1 LHTEILDSVG
11 PTLRLT
17 PLIEMLDK
25 SLQSDDNVLR
35 TKVLVEVNEDFHQ
48 ADLINQALDSN
59 ILVSLVS
66 CFKDSDNVIREL
78 ASRAVLK
85 VTNIEMGRV
94 VFVANTLV

>member
-1 LHTEILDSVG
+1 MVSRT
-11 PTLRLT
+11 RCLT
-17 PLIEMLDK
+17 HLLEMLDK

-66 CFKDSDNVIREL
+66 CFKDTDNVIREL

-94 VFVANTLV
+94 VFVANALV

>member
-1 LHTEILDSVG
+1 
-11 PTLRLT
+11 
-17 PLIEMLDK
+17 MLDK

-48 ADLINQALDSN
+48 ADLINQALDAN

-66 CFKDSDNVIREL
+66 CFKDTDNIIREL

-85 VTNIEMGRV
+85 VTKIEMGRV
-94 VFVANTLV
+94 VFVTNALV

>member
-1 LHTEILDSVG
+1 MV
-11 PTLRLT
+11 
-17 PLIEMLDK
+17 
-25 SLQSDDNVLR
+25 
-35 TKVLVEVNEDFHQ
+35 
-48 ADLINQALDSN
+48 NQALDSN

-66 CFKDSDNVIREL
+66 CFKDPDNVIREL

>member
-1 LHTEILDSVG
+1 
-11 PTLRLT
+11 
-17 PLIEMLDK
+17 MLDR

-66 CFKDSDNVIREL
+66 CFKDTDNVIREL

-94 VFVANTLV
+94 VFVANALV

>member
-1 LHTEILDSVG
+1 MVSCT
-11 PTLRLT
+11 RCLT
-17 PLIEMLDK
+17 HLLEMLDK

-66 CFKDSDNVIREL
+66 CFKDTDNVIREL

-94 VFVANTLV
+94 VFVANALV